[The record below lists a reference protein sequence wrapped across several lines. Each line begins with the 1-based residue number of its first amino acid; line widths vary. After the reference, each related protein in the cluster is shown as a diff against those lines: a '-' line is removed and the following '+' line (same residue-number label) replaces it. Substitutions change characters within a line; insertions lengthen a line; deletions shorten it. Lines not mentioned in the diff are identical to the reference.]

1 MIASSPLFS
10 ENLPLSDPEPK
21 GLEKA
26 NIMLYEL
33 ARNCCRSHHG
43 SFYNQKYNNCAD
55 LMFYVSLTRKF
66 TLYGNGFESLDKSL
80 VMDKIRSE

>member
-10 ENLPLSDPEPK
+10 ENLPLSDLKLK

-26 NIMLYEL
+26 NII
-33 ARNCCRSHHG
+33 ARNCCRSHHA

-66 TLYGNGFESLDKSL
+66 TLYGNNFESLSKSL
-80 VMDKIRSE
+80 VTDKIRSE

>member
-10 ENLPLSDPEPK
+10 ENLPLSDPKLK

-33 ARNCCRSHHG
+33 ARNCCRSHHA

-66 TLYGNGFESLDKSL
+66 TLYGNNFESLSKSL
-80 VMDKIRSE
+80 VMDKIRSQ